1 MSTNANAEVTTDQL
15 LADLKTVMND
25 AEALLRATSTQTG
38 EKIQEVRAR
47 AEESLRQAKQRL
59 SSIEDEALRRAREVA
74 DATDEYVRENPW
86 QSVGIAAGVG
96 LLVGLLLA
104 GARVRCRAEARP
116 TAQHMAALPQEQ
128 PQSTTG
134 LFQSLSNF
142 AGSLIAIAHTRLQL
156 LTTELQEEVRQVGA
170 ILLWA
175 FIAAFTAL
183 LASVPRLRSPSSSCS
198 GIPIALPLRWR

>member
-1 MSTNANAEVTTDQL
+1 MSTNATNAANAEITTDQL

-47 AEESLRQAKQRL
+47 AEESLRQAKERL

-104 GARVRCRAEARP
+104 RR
-116 TAQHMAALPQEQ
+116 
-128 PQSTTG
+128 
-134 LFQSLSNF
+134 
-142 AGSLIAIAHTRLQL
+142 
-156 LTTELQEEVRQVGA
+156 
-170 ILLWA
+170 
-175 FIAAFTAL
+175 
-183 LASVPRLRSPSSSCS
+183 
-198 GIPIALPLRWR
+198 

>member
-1 MSTNANAEVTTDQL
+1 MSTEATPNEVTTDQL

-47 AEESLRQAKQRL
+47 AEESLRAAKARL

-74 DATDEYVRENPW
+74 GATDEYVRENPW

-104 GARVRCRAEARP
+104 RR
-116 TAQHMAALPQEQ
+116 
-128 PQSTTG
+128 
-134 LFQSLSNF
+134 
-142 AGSLIAIAHTRLQL
+142 
-156 LTTELQEEVRQVGA
+156 
-170 ILLWA
+170 
-175 FIAAFTAL
+175 
-183 LASVPRLRSPSSSCS
+183 
-198 GIPIALPLRWR
+198 